1 MLANTAAE
9 ADALATAAY
18 ILGPQEINHIA
29 PDGSSVAAILV
40 VQEEQTT
47 RLTAILANLDTE
59 EFVPNRATP
68 GLTVIQ
74 AKDRGQ
80 K

>member
-1 MLANTAAE
+1 MTKSG
-9 ADALATAAY
+9 T
-18 ILGPQEINHIA
+18 
-29 PDGSSVAAILV
+29 GSSVAAILV
-40 VQEEQTT
+40 VQEEQTN
-47 RLTAILANLDTE
+47 RLTAMLANLDTE

>member
-1 MLANTAAE
+1 VKDEHT
-9 ADALATAAY
+9 
-18 ILGPQEINHIA
+18 
-29 PDGSSVAAILV
+29 S
-40 VQEEQTT
+40 

-59 EFVPNRATP
+59 QFVPNRTTP

-74 AKDRGQ
+74 AKDFNQ

>member
-1 MLANTAAE
+1 
-9 ADALATAAY
+9 
-18 ILGPQEINHIA
+18 LGPQEIDHIA

-40 VQEEQTT
+40 VQEERTS

-59 EFVPNRATP
+59 EFVPNQTTP

-74 AKDRGQ
+74 AKDHSQ